1 MNYQDPNQQN
11 QYQDPNQ
18 QYQQPQY
25 QQPQYQQQPMY
36 QQPMYQAP
44 QAPVAPAAPVVKQPC
59 VIGLVF
65 SIIGLVFGILGILHG
80 VFAWSCNACAAVTC
94 VDMIGEVEI
103 GIILAGFI
111 PIITNVI
118 GMVFSILGR
127 KKMAATG
134 NSTAMGTV
142 GMILSIIGLV
152 FACIWFLACSVV
164 GAFAGDLEDAFKF

>member
-25 QQPQYQQQPMY
+25 QQPQQPMY

-44 QAPVAPAAPVVKQPC
+44 MAPEAPVQKQPC
-59 VIGLVF
+59 VLGLVF
-65 SIIGLVFGILGILHG
+65 SIVGLVFGILGLLHG
-80 VFAWSCNACAAVTC
+80 VFAFSCNTCAAVTC
-94 VDMIGEVEI
+94 IEMLGSFEA
-103 GIILAGFI
+103 GSILAGFI
-111 PIITNVI
+111 PICTNVI
-118 GMVFSILGR
+118 GLVFSILGR

-142 GMILSIIGLV
+142 GMVLSIIGLA
-152 FACIWFLACSVV
+152 FAFIWFLACSVV
-164 GAFAGDLEDAFKF
+164 GAFAGEIEDIL

>member
-25 QQPQYQQQPMY
+25 QQPQYQQPQYQQPQY

-44 QAPVAPAAPVVKQPC
+44 QAPVAPVVKQPC
-59 VIGLVF
+59 AIGLVF
-65 SIIGLVFGILGILHG
+65 SIIGLVFGILGLIEGLS
-80 VFAWSCNACAAVTC
+80 AWACNPSCGVTC
-94 VDMIGEVEI
+94 AYDMGSEI
-103 GIILAGFI
+103 GYILPGLVPVIIS
-111 PIITNVI
+111 VI
-118 GMVFSILGR
+118 GMVFGIIGR

-142 GMILSIIGLV
+142 GMVLAIIGLA
-152 FACIWFLACSVV
+152 FAFIFFVACSVV
-164 GAFAGDLEDAFKF
+164 PVIVGEEIGIL